1 MRERFNVVC
10 ERLSFHFLQL
20 RDYLRDI
27 SSCGSPRAYP
37 FFRKAHPYVH
47 GGRPDDRANTKKK
60 PLVLAKE
67 RRPQSKIKG
76 VNFFPPLTDSVRG
89 GLLVDTFSCLA
100 RRIRCVRLC
109 SCFADATVR
118 CARLSIFSVDTGA
131 PGLCWRARPRRD
143 PEHTDQEGG
152 KQKAGTTVDGQNYA
166 SLTKNTCRRLCVT
179 RRPPPSPDFNVEVRK
194 GRPGGVP
201 RKDKMIAPPDP
212 ASLGPFNIEVGG
224 GGGGFSEHNNN
235 TPSFTSTNEF
245 RRVVQG
251 FVHLPTEVLS
261 RTIFPARRAQEL
273 LLGPIQRPCLEAV
286 ATPRVASRRPSQV
299 LVRCHFGPSALS
311 SPRISS
317 TCPCAA
323 LLPPRPSNPRTAQVV
338 RGALQAID
346 APRLPPSSESSRP
359 AGIAGRP
366 LCKLN
371 PRVPRNAH

>member
-1 MRERFNVVC
+1 M
-10 ERLSFHFLQL
+10 
-20 RDYLRDI
+20 
-27 SSCGSPRAYP
+27 
-37 FFRKAHPYVH
+37 
-47 GGRPDDRANTKKK
+47 
-60 PLVLAKE
+60 
-67 RRPQSKIKG
+67 
-76 VNFFPPLTDSVRG
+76 
-89 GLLVDTFSCLA
+89 
-100 RRIRCVRLC
+100 
-109 SCFADATVR
+109 
-118 CARLSIFSVDTGA
+118 
-131 PGLCWRARPRRD
+131 
-143 PEHTDQEGG
+143 
-152 KQKAGTTVDGQNYA
+152 DGQNYA

-179 RRPPPSPDFNVEVRK
+179 RRAPPPPDFNVEVRK

-212 ASLGPFNIEVGG
+212 ASLGPFKIEVGG
-224 GGGGFSEHNNN
+224 AGGASLS
-235 TPSFTSTNEF
+235 TTTTRLPSPPPMSSA
-245 RRVVQG
+245 G
-251 FVHLPTEVLS
+251 WCKVLS
-261 RTIFPARRAQEL
+261 IYRLRCSVGHFFPARRAQEL